1 MKQEKRIVKKGKE
14 GRALPRGGSE
24 EKNYGNEA
32 WIENNTELSKEKKEK
47 VLTIEKKESIWM
59 ERKREGGGL
68 QRQERCRKRVREL
81 SGRKRNSDKQI
92 GKRKISW
99 QRIIERRKERSKNQ
113 LEIFLKIEADGG
125 RKGKGKR
132 TTKVG
137 VNGKNKDEVRR
148 RKINWREKN

>member
-59 ERKREGGGL
+59 ERKRERGGD
-68 QRQERCRKRVREL
+68 C
-81 SGRKRNSDKQI
+81 SDKKGAEKEWENYQEEKEI
-92 GKRKISW
+92 VINKSERGK
-99 QRIIERRKERSKNQ
+99 
-113 LEIFLKIEADGG
+113 
-125 RKGKGKR
+125 
-132 TTKVG
+132 
-137 VNGKNKDEVRR
+137 
-148 RKINWREKN
+148 